1 MIKFYFFLLLFV
13 LFSFHQFLTVK
24 AQNNSLPTTF
34 ENCYAFRSK
43 SSSDIYKV
51 EWTLDELN
59 DRLSVKFTLPSAPGY
74 GAVGFKNPN
83 QGFGMSGSTVLLGYG
98 NGIVNEYFAS
108 GNTQPNKLTNNQF
121 IVASSSTIGN
131 VTTLTYVRT
140 LSRPNGAP
148 NTYFA
153 FTKNNSVTLL
163 FASSLKVPASPTSF
177 LQHYRADLY
186 SGGLDFYMK
195 NVNTC
200 IPITSG
206 VTMRMDGW
214 DGLRMNGLH
223 SMVMLCLTIFSIMV
237 W

>member
-83 QGFGMSGSTVLLGYG
+83 QGFGMPGSTVLLGYG
-98 NGIVNEYFAS
+98 NGIVNE
-108 GNTQPNKLTNNQF
+108 
-121 IVASSSTIGN
+121 V
-131 VTTLTYVRT
+131 
-140 LSRPNGAP
+140 
-148 NTYFA
+148 
-153 FTKNNSVTLL
+153 
-163 FASSLKVPASPTSF
+163 
-177 LQHYRADLY
+177 
-186 SGGLDFYMK
+186 
-195 NVNTC
+195 
-200 IPITSG
+200 G
-206 VTMRMDGW
+206 VEF
-214 DGLRMNGLH
+214 N
-223 SMVMLCLTIFSIMV
+223 CFFSYE
-237 W
+237 